1 MSQTRLPFELDQ
13 RAETG
18 ALTAHGGVPLLIEAF
33 RTSGAAA
40 LLDAGV
46 VIKRRKRGLAPAA
59 LVEGLFAL
67 WAAGGERCG
76 DLMPLREHA
85 ALAMLLG
92 HGLPAPQTAGG
103 FLEAFEKAVPP
114 LWQGDR
120 RRSQGEEPR
129 LQGLSAA
136 NRRLVAWLQERAP
149 TTCSPSSAS
158 PCRRSCTTPGRSGC
172 ASSF

>member
-1 MSQTRLPFELDQ
+1 MSQMRLPFELDQ

-67 WAAGGERCG
+67 RAASGERCG
-76 DLMPLREHA
+76 DLMPLREDA

-92 HGLPAPQTAGG
+92 HGLRAPRARD
-103 FLEAFEKAVPP
+103 FLEAFEEAVPP

-120 RRSQGEEPR
+120 CRVQGEEPR

-136 NRRLVAWLQERAP
+136 NRRLVARLQERAP

-158 PCRRSCTTPGRSGC
+158 PCRRSCTTPGRRGC